1 MSFET
6 ILFHKDGPVA
16 TIAFNRPQR
25 KNAVGPQTVEELLK
39 ALADVAADSSVKVL
53 VLTGAGG
60 IFCSGGDL
68 QSEMFQP
75 KPPIADK
82 AMTARYGDVTF
93 AIRSLP
99 KPVIAAVDGAAVGIG
114 FHYALACDIIIA
126 SDKARFSEGFA
137 GIGLHPDGG
146 GTYLLPRLVGVAKAL
161 ELIFTNR
168 MIDAQEAERIGI
180 INRAVPAEK
189 LEAAVKEMAQSIAS
203 GPSIAFGLAKI
214 SVYQAQS
221 LDLASA
227 LEAEARAQAICLHTE
242 DHREGVTAFLA
253 KRKPQ
258 FKGK

>member
-6 ILFHKDGPVA
+6 ILFRKDGPLA

-39 ALADVAADSSVKVL
+39 ALADVAADSSIKVL
-53 VLTGAGG
+53 VLTGSGG
-60 IFCSGGDL
+60 VFCSGGDL

-75 KPPIADK
+75 KPPIAYK
-82 AMTARYGDVTF
+82 AMTARYGEVTF

-180 INRAVPAEK
+180 INRVVPGDN

-203 GPSIAFGLAKI
+203 GPSVAFGLAKI

-242 DHREGVTAFLA
+242 DHREGVQALFEE
-253 KRKPQ
+253 RKPE
-258 FKGK
+258 FRGK

>member
-1 MSFET
+1 MNYET
-6 ILFHKDGPVA
+6 ILLQKDGPVA

-25 KNAVGPQTVEELLK
+25 KNAVNPKTVEELLK
-39 ALADVAADSSVKVL
+39 ALRDVANDNAIRVL
-53 VLTGAGG
+53 VVTGSGG
-60 IFCSGGDL
+60 VFCSGGDL

-75 KPPIADK
+75 KDAIADK
-82 AMTARYGDVTF
+82 IMTARYGDVTF

-126 SDKARFSEGFA
+126 SDRARFAEGFA

-168 MIDAQEAERIGI
+168 MVDAQEAERIGI
-180 INRAVPAEK
+180 INKVVPAEK
-189 LEAAVKEMAQSIAS
+189 LDATVKELALSLAS

-242 DHREGVTAFLA
+242 DHREGVAAFLA